1 MNHYFFRKF
10 SFVVFLF
17 FSFCAVYAQ
26 VADPVPYAT
35 TITIQK
41 LQKDLTVLAAD
52 EMEGRETGTQGQR
65 KAAAYIESRFKEIG
79 LSSSPGLAGYQQF
92 YPYVR
97 EKVQQAE
104 LIINK
109 RKQAF
114 QKDYFVPI
122 QYCNSGRTKADRVVF
137 AGYGIDD
144 ARYSDYDSIDVKGK
158 AVLIVSGEPTEKDR
172 SLITGTYEYSDWSR
186 NLNKKKKAAYDR
198 GAVFVMM
205 FDINKSIFYSMETGN
220 ETGLYFMTKEKED
233 SVAVGISFVSQD
245 LFIKLFG
252 SVSEQIIP
260 AAKKQ
265 QPLNLIRSELPASL
279 SFAFQKKIEDL
290 RPSNVIGIV
299 EGTDKKDEYV
309 FVTAHYDHVGIIA
322 GEIYNGADDDG
333 SGTSAVLAMA
343 EAFAKAKKEGNGPR
357 RTVVFMTVSGEEKGL
372 WGSRYYSDHPV
383 FSLEKTSVDL
393 NIDMIGRIDT
403 ERTKADTLN
412 YVYVVGH
419 DKISSELS
427 RVHEMVNKKYVGMV
441 LDYKFDD
448 PKDPQRIYYRSDHYN
463 FARKGVPVLFFYDG
477 MLEGDYHK
485 PTDDIEK
492 IHWPLYEKR
501 TRLIFH
507 TAWELANRDAL
518 LERDMPLPP
527 EGRKR

>member
-1 MNHYFFRKF
+1 MNQSLFHKLLFITLVF
-10 SFVVFLF
+10 S
-17 FSFCAVYAQ
+17 SFCTVSAQ
-26 VADPVPYAT
+26 IADPVQYAN
-35 TITIQK
+35 TITAQK
-41 LQKDLTVLAAD
+41 LQEHLSVLAAD
-52 EMEGRETGTQGQR
+52 EMEGRETGTKGQR
-65 KAAAYIESRFKEIG
+65 KAAAYIETQFKQVG
-79 LSSSPGLAGYQQF
+79 LLTPSNFSGYQQF

-97 EKVQQAE
+97 ETVQHAE

-109 RKQAF
+109 RKQVF
-114 QKDYFVPI
+114 QKEFFIPI
-122 QYCNSGRTKADRVVF
+122 QYCNSGIAKADQLVF

-144 ARYSDYDSIDVKGK
+144 ERYSDYDSIDVKGK
-158 AVLIVSGEPTEKDR
+158 AVLIISGEPTDKDR

-186 NLNKKKKAAYDR
+186 NLNMKKKAALDR
-198 GAVFVMM
+198 GAVFVLVC
-205 FDINKSIFYSMETGN
+205 DINKSLIYSMETGT
-220 ETGLYFMTKEKED
+220 ETGFYFMTKEKED
-233 SVAVGISFVSQD
+233 SVAIGVAFVTQDVFTKLTGTVSDQIVGAGKKQKPLNQFRLQIPVMISFS
-245 LFIKLFG
+245 FH
-252 SVSEQIIP
+252 
-260 AAKKQ
+260 KKV
-265 QPLNLIRSELPASL
+265 
-279 SFAFQKKIEDL
+279 EDR
-290 RPSNVIGIV
+290 RPSNIIGVV
-299 EGTDKKDEYV
+299 EGSDKKNEYV

-343 EAFAKAKKEGNGPR
+343 EAFAKAKKEGKGPR

-383 FSLEKTSVDL
+383 FSLDSTSVDL

-403 ERTKADTLN
+403 ERIKDDTLN

-427 RVHEMVNKKYVGMV
+427 KVHEMINKKYAGLV

-492 IHWPLYEKR
+492 INWPLFEKR
-501 TRLIFH
+501 SRLIFH
-507 TAWELANRDAL
+507 TAWEIANRDAL

-527 EGRKR
+527 ERRRY